1 VQLVDHGV
9 DGVLQGEHLTL
20 HVHLDLLGEIAL
32 GDGGRDLRDVTDLV
46 GEVVRHGVDVLGE
59 VLPDALDPTHVR
71 PATEC
76 PLGAHLTGHPGH
88 FVTEGGQLVHH
99 RVDGVLPVEH
109 LALHVDAD
117 LLAQITPG
125 HRRGHLSHVAPLL
138 GQPDRHPVDRLGHLT
153 PGTRDP
159 VDPGG
164 TTQLALGTHLT
175 GHPGHFL
182 GETAHLLGHA
192 VDRVGQTQQV
202 TTEFTP
208 TSVRGSPPVQLTRR
222 DRVEDLCHIRHGLG
236 DLVHHVVEGAGALGP
251 GTPGRVDDQPLVES
265 PLLAHDLTDPLQ
277 LTVELLTV
285 IDDLVEHRGD
295 LADRP
300 APPLT
305 EAHTEVAVPHAVQR
319 LEYLVELFLGRFL
332 DRLGH
337 RTPPQPAWFA
347 PVPHSFSGST
357 AVREARPTDVG
368 QSHRTAK
375 SCPVSGP
382 SEAGK
387 HTRCPHTLVVS
398 CHVTVARH

>member
-1 VQLVDHGV
+1 MV
-9 DGVLQGEHLTL
+9 
-20 HVHLDLLGEIAL
+20 
-32 GDGGRDLRDVTDLV
+32 
-46 GEVVRHGVDVLGE
+46 
-59 VLPDALDPTHVR
+59 
-71 PATEC
+71 
-76 PLGAHLTGHPGH
+76 
-88 FVTEGGQLVHH
+88 
-99 RVDGVLPVEH
+99 
-109 LALHVDAD
+109 
-117 LLAQITPG
+117 
-125 HRRGHLSHVAPLL
+125 

-305 EAHTEVAVPHAVQR
+305 EANTEVAVPHAVQR

-398 CHVTVARH
+398 CHVTVARHHPKEADVSSYTNRHGQNTQVGSEDGCRHGRCRRPRIPAATCLDSPRSAPLSGERLPRIVVMTPSTVRAQR

>member
-1 VQLVDHGV
+1 V
-9 DGVLQGEHLTL
+9 
-20 HVHLDLLGEIAL
+20 
-32 GDGGRDLRDVTDLV
+32 
-46 GEVVRHGVDVLGE
+46 
-59 VLPDALDPTHVR
+59 
-71 PATEC
+71 
-76 PLGAHLTGHPGH
+76 AHL
-88 FVTEGGQLVHH
+88 V
-99 RVDGVLPVEH
+99 
-109 LALHVDAD
+109 
-117 LLAQITPG
+117 
-125 HRRGHLSHVAPLL
+125 

-236 DLVHHVVEGAGALGP
+236 DLVHHVVEGAGAVAPGP
-251 GTPGRVDDQPLVES
+251 AGALHVQPLVES

-347 PVPHSFSGST
+347 PVPTRSAGRPLCAKQGPPMSDSPTAQRNPAPSPDRPRQEST
-357 AVREARPTDVG
+357 RGVHIPWW
-368 QSHRTAK
+368 
-375 SCPVSGP
+375 CPATLP
-382 SEAGK
+382 SRDT
-387 HTRCPHTLVVS
+387 TRKK
-398 CHVTVARH
+398 R